1 LIYLLADVLPQ
12 YTARKGYKG
21 REKVVDAFKE
31 YFSITPTLDTTS
43 AIMASRWDSYMVK
56 NYIGIEAMARIEG
69 SLAFGL
75 LDNSVPTTFWF
86 VYEIF
91 KRPEL
96 LSELRSEVSA
106 NALHIEDVDG
116 SLKHIID
123 LADLRQN
130 CPHLVST
137 FQETLRMRMKGSI
150 VRMVTKDTLVEAQK
164 DQQYLLK
171 DGNLLQISAGHF
183 NQSSELWGDDG
194 LQFNSRRFMQL
205 QNTSKA
211 RQGFLAF
218 GTAPNTCPG
227 RHFATGEIMCLV
239 AMLILRFD
247 LKPKE
252 GWLEPDLNKTSVA
265 AAVMPPKHGI
275 MVNAIPREEFEGC
288 DWDYRVSESRS
299 RFNLI
304 IG

>member
-1 LIYLLADVLPQ
+1 V
-12 YTARKGYKG
+12 
-21 REKVVDAFKE
+21 EAFKE
-31 YFSITPTLDTTS
+31 YFAIPPTLDTSS
-43 AIMASRWDSYMVK
+43 AVMNSRWDSYMVK
-56 NYIGIEAMARIEG
+56 NNIGMDAMARIEG

-96 LSELRSEVSA
+96 LAELRNEVSA
-106 NALHIEDVDG
+106 NALHTDNVDG
-116 SLKHIID
+116 NIKHIID
-123 LADLRQN
+123 LADLRQS

-137 FQETLRMRMKGSI
+137 FQETLRLRMKGSI
-150 VRMVTKDTLVEAQK
+150 VRMVTKDTLIDAQK
-164 DQQYLLK
+164 DQQYLLR
-171 DGNLLQISAGHF
+171 NRTLVQITAGHF
-183 NQSSELWGDDG
+183 NQSSELWGDDS
-194 LQFNSRRFMQL
+194 LQFNSRRFMEL
-205 QNTSKA
+205 QNTSKS

-247 LKPKE
+247 L
-252 GWLEPDLNKTSVA
+252 EPDGGWVEPELNKTSVA

-275 MVNAIPREEFEGC
+275 MVKAIPRKEFEGC
-288 DWDYRVSESRS
+288 EWDYRVSEGKS